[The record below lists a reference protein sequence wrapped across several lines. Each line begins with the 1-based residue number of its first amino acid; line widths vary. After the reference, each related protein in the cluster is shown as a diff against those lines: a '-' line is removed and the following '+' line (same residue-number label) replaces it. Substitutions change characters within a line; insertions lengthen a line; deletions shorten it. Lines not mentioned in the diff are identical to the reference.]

1 MLLFSRQEYTVN
13 RLFNLRRTYSIGA
26 FWVGREMVVVV
37 VMVVG
42 VGWGFGEERRGEEQI
57 MEVGGRSLFDL
68 LISRGGWLLERRA

>member
-42 VGWGFGEERRGEEQI
+42 VGWGFGEERRGANN
-57 MEVGGRSLFDL
+57 
-68 LISRGGWLLERRA
+68 GGWWEKLIRSPYL